1 MLIKTGY
8 QNLLHSCN
16 FLCFELMN
24 EFEKQPETW
33 KSVIETQAWSFI
45 KPAGLVILRIRLTN
59 DSFTA
64 KIASLFSSCVA
75 NSRTE
80 VCKLDRCNV
89 FLSIIFCYSF
99 ETSLCQFVR
108 TEATP
113 QVWRRRIK
121 ERWGKQSSHLSK
133 YRRLP
138 SYSNQIAD
146 SLMISAIHLL

>member
-59 DSFTA
+59 DFFTA

-80 VCKLDRCNV
+80 VCKLDCCNV

-99 ETSLCQFVR
+99 EPSLCQFVR

-113 QVWRRRIK
+113 KVWRRIK
-121 ERWGKQSSHLSK
+121 ERWGKQPSHLSK
-133 YRRLP
+133 YSRLA
-138 SYSNQIAD
+138 SYSNQIE
-146 SLMISAIHLL
+146 SITISALHLL